1 MNYKIFVSELRVYK
15 QYVYEINKLKAR
27 IEEIEYL
34 EAGVK
39 GVRFDNVPS
48 TFNQSLSE
56 ERRLELIEQK
66 AEIEKEVERLE
77 MRKQLVI
84 DEFEKLDT
92 HTKLM
97 CLEIM
102 NGKTLAQIGEVFG
115 YTESGVM
122 RKLKRGIE
130 KA

>member
-15 QYVYEINKLKAR
+15 QYVFEINKLKAR

-34 EAGVK
+34 EQGVK

-48 TFNQSLSE
+48 TFNPQLSE

-66 AEIEKEVERLE
+66 TQLEREVERLE
-77 MRKQLVI
+77 MRKKLVI

-92 HTKLM
+92 HTRLM

-102 NGKTLAQIGEVFG
+102 NGKTLSQIGEMFG

-122 RKLKRGIE
+122 KKLKREIE
-130 KA
+130 RA